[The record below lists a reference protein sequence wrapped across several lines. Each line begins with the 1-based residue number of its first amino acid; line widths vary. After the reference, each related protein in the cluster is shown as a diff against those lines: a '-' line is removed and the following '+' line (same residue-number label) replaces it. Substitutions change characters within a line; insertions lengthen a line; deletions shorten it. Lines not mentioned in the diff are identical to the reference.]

1 MKKGLL
7 LPLSLVCLLT
17 LVGCGKKKPTPSE
30 SQTSEPGSSIV
41 EPSEEESIPAPV
53 SEEESEEESLVPSEA
68 ESEEESLVPSEAE
81 SEEESLVPSEEPV
94 SEPGSELP
102 VSEQGSEEL
111 PPESELGPGSEE
123 LPPESEPGS
132 EELPVSEGSEVL
144 PPESEPGSEELPPE
158 SEPGSEELPPES
170 EPGSEELPVSEEESE
185 LPVSEEESEPAIDYS
200 ITIKNKD
207 DMRAEWMVGDADRA
221 LSLEI
226 EPAGNITKLIN
237 DGEITFESSDEKV
250 ATVMGK
256 NVHAVGA
263 GTATITVSYHDAT
276 DFVDVEITAKV
287 TNKEKLGT
295 DHEGDATDPFT
306 NEDAIKAAKWF
317 KANGGYTTEKFY
329 ITGVVDSFYH
339 APGSRDDGAVS
350 FFLKPATDGG
360 ERFEIYKCYKDTANT
375 PLTDDDVWANGT
387 VVAYGA
393 LTDYNGQCETTAA
406 VLVSCEGNKPA
417 ARQTIAATFAEVL
430 EANAALADGADTY
443 DYYKFQGY
451 VSARSGSN
459 YFLTA
464 TKGEALVEATADEQH
479 GGSSKKYYSNAF
491 ELYNVKDADLIALL
505 LEGALVE
512 VTTIVKNYHGQAENL
527 LALAA
532 ADVTV
537 VEEGEAWKVPE
548 PAVVTKT
555 LAEFIALENSA
566 AKAYNVTAEI
576 KSFKDGETKDKY
588 GNMVLTDGEN
598 DLVIYGSTVTAS
610 ALAWDNASAYAFT
623 NPQDFLTNEET
634 AALEIGDTVTM
645 KLIRADYNTTVQ
657 GKGIITKITPQGSG
671 GGESENVTVSFAA
684 VDMIED
690 PEATYTGGSV
700 KFTSKALDEVVTLA
714 VSATDANSGKIYKS
728 NDYGFQIRLYNTGSA
743 AITATL
749 AEGYEIVSAT
759 INYAVNAGNW
769 WGEPA
774 DGNMT
779 IAGDKASA
787 TLACDGSHL
796 VVYSVTIVYKAA
808 EGGEEPPVEELPLPV
823 GNFSGLIAGQ
833 FTTIA
838 LGEEKAYVEFGSI
851 KLTTVYTYS
860 TETGL
865 VTIDLGDATYGN
877 FTATFDPEANALIN
891 AGVDGAAAAM
901 IEGNGTLT
909 LNGALRLWDC
919 NGSTEELQAT
929 FKRRYM
935 SGSWQVDT
943 TNGDRFVSVENA
955 VAGTAM
961 QRRGWTGGAVAL
973 NLASDFEPTEVK
985 NVGYWV
991 YNSSENDVTLRH
1003 WIYKGAGLTN
1013 NAELGTS
1020 VAKAGQ
1026 WTYVRL
1032 GTGGA
1037 TIYNFQIADFANS
1050 GVNLIFDNIALF

>member
-17 LVGCGKKKPTPSE
+17 LVGCGKKKVTPSE
-30 SQTSEPGSSIV
+30 SQTSEQDSSIV

-123 LPPESEPGS
+123 LP
-132 EELPVSEGSEVL
+132 VSEGSEVL
-144 PPESEPGSEELPPE
+144 PPESEPGSE
-158 SEPGSEELPPES
+158 
-170 EPGSEELPVSEEESE
+170 LPVSEEESE
-185 LPVSEEESEPAIDYS
+185 LPGSEEESEPAIDYS

-207 DMRAEWMVGDADRA
+207 DMRAEWVVGDADRA

-237 DGEITFESSDEKV
+237 DGEITFESSDEDV
-250 ATVMGK
+250 ATIIGK

-287 TNKEKLGT
+287 TNKEKFGT
-295 DHEGDATDPFT
+295 DHEGTADDPFT
-306 NEDAIKAAKWF
+306 NEDALKAGAWLKD
-317 KANGGYTTEKFY
+317 NGGFTTEKFY
-329 ITGVVDSFYH
+329 VTGVVSSFYH
-339 APGSRDDGAVS
+339 APGARPDGAVS
-350 FFLKPATDGG
+350 FYLQPATEGG
-360 ERFEIYKCYKDTANT
+360 AKFEVYLCFKDTSNT
-375 PLTDDDVWANGT
+375 PLTDDDIWVGGT

-393 LTDYNGQCETTAA
+393 FTYYDGSNQYETKSA
-406 VLVSCEGNKPA
+406 VLVSCEGNKPE
-417 ARQTIAATFAEVL
+417 ARQTIDATFAEVL
-430 EANAALADGADTY
+430 DVNAALADGADTY

-451 VSARSGSN
+451 VTAKSGSN
-459 YFLTA
+459 FFLTA
-464 TKGEALVEATADEQH
+464 TKGEELVQASADDAH

-491 ELYNVKDADLIALL
+491 ELYNVKDADLLAIL

-527 LALAA
+527 LALTAD
-532 ADVTV
+532 DVTV
-537 VEEGEAWKVPE
+537 VEAGEAWKVPE
-548 PAVVTKT
+548 PAVTTKT

-598 DLVIYGSTVTAS
+598 DLVIYGSTMTAS

-623 NPQDFLTNEET
+623 NPQDFLTTEATN
-634 AALEIGDTVTM
+634 ALAIGDSVTM
-645 KLIRADYNTTVQ
+645 KLIRADYNGTVQ
-657 GKGIITKITPQGSG
+657 GKGVITAIIPQGSG
-671 GGESENVTVSFAA
+671 GGESENVTATFAA
-684 VDMIED
+684 VDMIAD
-690 PEATYTGGSV
+690 PDASYTGGSV

-714 VSATDANSGKIYKS
+714 VSATDGNSGKIYKS
-728 NDYGFQIRLYNTGSA
+728 NDYGFQIRLYNSGTASL
-743 AITATL
+743 TATL

-759 INYAVNAGNW
+759 INYAVYTGSW

-787 TLACDGSHL
+787 TLACDGSNL
-796 VVYSVTIVYKAA
+796 AVYSVTIVYKAA

-823 GNFSGLIAGQ
+823 GNFSGHVNIESADTFVVL
-833 FTTIA
+833 A
-838 LGEEKAYVEFGSI
+838 LANEKAYVRIGDAV
-851 KLTTVYTYS
+851 KLTTTYTYAKA
-860 TETGL
+860 TGL
-865 VTIDLGDATYGN
+865 VTIDLEDVRYGNLTATY
-877 FTATFDPEANALIN
+877 DPDANALVN
-891 AGVDGAAAAM
+891 VGVDGPAAAVL
-901 IEGNGTLT
+901 EN
-909 LNGALRLWDC
+909 NGALTLGAAPVYFNCD
-919 NGSTEELQAT
+919 GTTDELREQ
-929 FKRRYM
+929 FQRRYR
-935 SGSWQVDT
+935 T
-943 TNGDRFVSVENA
+943 TS
-955 VAGTAM
+955 T
-961 QRRGWTGGAVAL
+961 GWTVDNNEDHTDRIMRDETNFVGGTGAMSVRPYGGTNNVVGLSML
-973 NLASDFEPTEVK
+973 NDLETATAYK
-985 NVGYWV
+985 NIGFWV
-991 YNSSENDVTLRH
+991 YNSSENDITLRT
-1003 WIYKGAGLTN
+1003 WVYNSTGLSGAQEIGNLT
-1013 NAELGTS
+1013 
-1020 VAKAGQ
+1020 AKAGG
-1026 WTYVRL
+1026 WTYCCM
-1032 GTGGA
+1032 GFNYGA
-1037 TIYNFQIADFANS
+1037 IYNFNISNWNGSANAL
-1050 GVNLIFDNIALF
+1050 VFDDICLF